1 MFETI
6 LGIVLPVVKD
16 LLWTACGALL
26 AYAINKIQ
34 SHFSNVF

>member
-1 MFETI
+1 MFEAI
-6 LGIVLPVVKD
+6 FSFVLPIVKD

-34 SHFSNVF
+34 SHFSNGF